1 MKECFHM
8 YQTTIK
14 NIGNDAKAFEAEKMM
29 ILFGDNAP
37 SELADF
43 SYIIDVVSVDEEIV
57 EGYTLKLDDVSYRI
71 TSVGDAVRKNLNDLG
86 HITLKFDGSITAGQ
100 SGTLYLEDKEIVDV
114 NPGSTITIEK

>member
-1 MKECFHM
+1 M

-14 NIGNDAKAFEAEKMM
+14 GIGKDAKAFEAEKMM

-43 SYIIDVVSVDEEIV
+43 CYVIDLVSVNEDITEEHI
-57 EGYTLKLDDVSYRI
+57 LKLDDVSYRI

-86 HITLKFDGSITAGQ
+86 HITLKFDGSTTAGQ
-100 SGTLYLEDKEIVDV
+100 SGSLYLEDKEVAGV
-114 NPGSTITIEK
+114 ETGSTITIEK

>member
-1 MKECFHM
+1 M

-14 NIGNDAKAFEAEKMM
+14 SIGKDAKAFEAEKMM

-43 SYIIDVVSVDEEIV
+43 CYVIDLVSVDEDITA
-57 EGYTLKLDDVSYRI
+57 GDTLKLDDVSYQI

-86 HITLKFDGSITAGQ
+86 HITLKFDGSTTAGQ
-100 SGTLYLEDKEIVDV
+100 SGSLYLEEKEIVDV
-114 NPGSTITIEK
+114 KPGSTITIGK